1 MSSSHYIK
9 EAINNLERHLL
20 AEGLRLQGKPQTPM
34 SRNYPPELDT
44 SPILSPE

>member
-20 AEGLRLQGKPQTPM
+20 AEGYGYKVNHKLL
-34 SRNYPPELDT
+34 
-44 SPILSPE
+44 